1 MNNVKNYET
10 IWNDI
15 DKENEKLFVY
25 FKTKKN
31 QKIHKL

>member
-15 DKENEKLFVY
+15 DKENKKLFVY

-31 QKIHKL
+31 QKTYKF